1 MYQVPSPRHATYDLP
16 LRAGSDASSGAD
28 AYPVRGSIQV
38 CLQPVAAAD
47 DCCACVKEDRP
58 VGRRAEV
65 EVRSDQRVQRL
76 EEDGGGRAYFV
87 VAPDT
92 TVTKVVTGLAWQHE
106 IAAQVF
112 EEAAVD
118 LSRALAAYLQAKAG
132 SPNGRHVGFPRLKRK
147 GRCRESFRLR
157 NRHTYGPTSSIRVG
171 EGHPRCGTLP
181 TIGKIRVHDD
191 TRRLRRLLRP
201 VVQLDTPSGQPVVM
215 PRAKILFATVRRHG
229 ARW

>member
-1 MYQVPSPRHATYDLP
+1 MRHTTFRFALDPTPAQEQTRIRYAGASRFAYNQSLQLMTAALASRRTDPSVVVPRSRFDLINAFNAWKKTEE
-16 LRAGSDASSGAD
+16 AG
-28 AYPVRGSIQV
+28 RI
-38 CLQPVAAAD
+38 
-47 DCCACVKEDRP
+47 
-58 VGRRAEV
+58 
-65 EVRSDQRVQRL
+65 
-76 EEDGGGRAYFV
+76 FV